1 MSAEANGEIDSV
13 PSRCSQPEQV
23 SVLRDP
29 HLDAQVPGI
38 AQRLCHGR
46 VDQSEVRKGCPCLRQ
61 RKQTNHDDYAPHATA
76 YSSPQE
82 RASVDFAGSS
92 RHNRLVLEGKVRE
105 TIERCRMMARGE
117 TLLVA
122 VSGGV
127 DSVCLLEVLYRLAPT
142 LKIRLAL
149 AHLDHGLRG
158 EESRQD
164 ARFVVDIAHAKGL
177 PLVCESAD
185 VRGYAEEHKIGLEEA
200 GRSLRQAFLER
211 TANQVGA
218 ARIAVGHTRDDRA
231 ETVLLHL
238 VRGAGTA
245 GLIGIRPVTLPYVRP
260 LIEVS
265 RAEIVAFAQNEG
277 LSWREDSSNDDL
289 RFSRNRIRRE
299 VIPALERI
307 NPKAAEALARTAEL
321 LLESETALE
330 FLLDAPWAA
339 VCASEGAGRVEL
351 RRQVLRTFPPI
362 VQGLLVRRGLSRAAG
377 SLVGIEKRHVD
388 ALRELATSPAT
399 HGAISL
405 PDLSARAQQDE
416 LVISTD
422 VPTAE
427 TGYEFPLRLG
437 RTELPQLGLLLDLHL
452 ENWDGGE
459 AARSREDVQTEVAD
473 ADRIA
478 FPLRLRSRQPGDRF
492 APLGMRGTKKLSDF
506 LLDERVPFFCRD
518 SLPLV
523 CDDEK
528 IVWVVGVRLSD
539 QVRLSDSTRRVLV
552 LHAQE
557 MP

>member
-1 MSAEANGEIDSV
+1 MSAKAKGEIDSV

-29 HLDAQVPGI
+29 HFDTQVPGI

-46 VDQSEVRKGCPCLRQ
+46 VDQSEVRKGLRCLRQ
-61 RKQTNHDDYAPHATA
+61 RKQADDDDYAPHATA
-76 YSSPQE
+76 YSPPQE
-82 RASVDFAGSS
+82 RASVDFTGSS
-92 RHNRLVLEGKVRE
+92 RHNRLVLEAKVRE
-105 TIERCRMMARGE
+105 TIKRCRMMARGE

-127 DSVCLLEVLYRLAPT
+127 DSVCLLEVLYRLAPA

-164 ARFVVDIAHAKGL
+164 AGFVADIAHAKGL

-185 VRGYAEEHKIGLEEA
+185 VRGYAEERKIGLEEA
-200 GRSLRQAFLER
+200 GRSLRRAFLER

-238 VRGAGTA
+238 VRGAGTV
-245 GLIGIRPVTLPYVRP
+245 GLMGIRPVTLPYVRP

-265 RAEIVAFAQNEG
+265 RAEIVAFAQSEK

-307 NPKAAEALARTAEL
+307 NPKVADALARTSEL
-321 LLESETALE
+321 LVEAETALE

-339 VCASEGAGRVEL
+339 VCANEAAGRVEL
-351 RRQVLRTFPPI
+351 RRQVLRTFPSI
-362 VQGLLVRRGLSRAAG
+362 IQGLLVRRGLSRAAG

-388 ALRELATSPAT
+388 ALRKLATSPAT

-405 PDLSARAQQDE
+405 PALSARTQQDE

-437 RTELPQLGLLLDLHL
+437 RTELPQLGLSLDLSL
-452 ENWDGGE
+452 ENWDGGVV
-459 AARSREDVQTEVAD
+459 ARPCEDVQTELAD

-506 LLDERVPFFCRD
+506 LLDEHVPFFCRD

-539 QVRLSDSTRRVLV
+539 QVRLGDSTRRVLV
-552 LHAQE
+552 LHARE